1 MVTSK
6 IETWKTTKINPELH
20 AILKSEAALQGMA
33 MADLL
38 EIIVADWIRKRGVQL
53 PPARRIASIQADLLR
68 LVPPDVPDD

>member
-33 MADLL
+33 LADLL
-38 EIIVADWIRKRGVQL
+38 EIVIADWIRKRGVQL
-53 PPARRIASIQADLLR
+53 PPARRIASIQGDFLNLIPQDAL
-68 LVPPDVPDD
+68 DD